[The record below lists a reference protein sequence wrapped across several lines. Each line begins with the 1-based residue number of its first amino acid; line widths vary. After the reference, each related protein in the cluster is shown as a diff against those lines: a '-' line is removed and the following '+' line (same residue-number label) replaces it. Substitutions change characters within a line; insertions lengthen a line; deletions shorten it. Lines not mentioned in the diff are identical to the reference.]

1 MAEQIATSLF
11 QRRGLFVPEIYD
23 VFLGGGRAGGKSSAE
38 ALFGLRH
45 AEQHRERGRIL
56 YIRRSHQ
63 GCADFEGICL
73 TLFGS
78 MRRCA
83 TTRSRARSDFPMAR
97 CSRSIS
103 SRALPTTPNFRATSP
118 RPVFRVFF
126 WKLWST

>member
-78 MRRCA
+78 IYGASLRYNAQQSTFR
-83 TTRSRARSDFPMAR
+83 FPNG
-97 CSRSIS
+97 
-103 SRALPTTPNFRATSP
+103 ALLEVNQ
-118 RPVFRVFF
+118 
-126 WKLWST
+126 